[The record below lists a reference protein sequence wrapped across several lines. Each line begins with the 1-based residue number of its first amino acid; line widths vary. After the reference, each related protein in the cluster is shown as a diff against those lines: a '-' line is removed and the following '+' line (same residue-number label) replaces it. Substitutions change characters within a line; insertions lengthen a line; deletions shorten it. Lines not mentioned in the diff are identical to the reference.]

1 MYGKINKEITLRLE
15 RIKNGRK
22 NELRNNFTLGKN
34 HICKEKLIKKHFMVG
49 NNHICKEKLIKKHFT
64 VGKNHICKEKLIK

>member
-34 HICKEKLIKKHFMVG
+34 HICKEKLIKKHFTVG
-49 NNHICKEKLIKKHFT
+49 KNHTCKEKLIKPL
-64 VGKNHICKEKLIK
+64 NRLIDLTYQ